1 MCFPSCLR
9 QVVLAGLVLSGLLQ
23 TRADVGVSLLNENQ
37 PGLGWVF
44 ENGQEFAGAT
54 GQLTEVP
61 GKSDS
66 DPAGLR
72 LAGDFSGGGSYVQM
86 LRELPVR
93 DVEKIVLK
101 VRSENTPALVVRLND
116 ETGQCHQR
124 AISIRLGEWQEVEL
138 TPSEIAGAE
147 HWGGADDGVWHG
159 APTKMA
165 ILIMNKP
172 EEPQPVVDFAEIH
185 SVPVK

>member
-1 MCFPSCLR
+1 MLFPSFLGR
-9 QVVLAGLVLSGLLQ
+9 GALVVVVVA
-23 TRADVGVSLLNENQ
+23 SLLAARAGELFEEGQ
-37 PGLGWVF
+37 QSLGWVF

-54 GQLTEVP
+54 GQLTELP
-61 GKSDS
+61 GNPDS
-66 DPAGLR
+66 VSARLR
-72 LAGDFSGGGSYVQM
+72 LAGDFSGGGNYVQM
-86 LRELPVR
+86 LREVSVGE
-93 DVEKIVLK
+93 VEKIVLK
-101 VRSENTPALVVRLND
+101 VRSENTPALVIRLND

-124 AISIRLGEWQEVEL
+124 AIAIGLGEWQDLEL

-172 EEPQPVVDFAEIH
+172 EEPQPVVEFAEIRAV
-185 SVPVK
+185 SPK